1 MASKDYNIIII
12 GSGVAGLSFA
22 NYALLANPKQKI
34 IIIDKDKTI
43 GGCHKVN
50 RQEYK
55 NEYYFCEHG
64 PRIYSNN
71 YVNFMKLL
79 KTMNLNFYDLFE
91 KDFSFIHLLIN
102 YLFKNSLFTFE
113 EFLYLTRDFIF
124 TIFVNNHGM
133 NISMEEYMNNN
144 NFSETTKH
152 KLDIIIRSFDGGDI
166 SRYSLHQ
173 FMIELM
179 QMFLYNVYI
188 PKLPNDEGLFKYWR
202 RYLELNKVQ
211 FELNNG
217 VHKIIAKKDK
227 KEIEKIILANGK
239 EIKGDKFIFAIP
251 PENLSDL
258 LNKCDDTNIKNAFG
272 DYLTFNDFAEN
283 TKYNDYISI
292 TFHWD
297 SELPNL
303 IDNIDT
309 HNYETEWGLYAF
321 NLSKHMKFKESK
333 SKTVISCGT
342 VYSNVKSNYSNKTAN
357 ECKDKEELMI
367 NIYEQLRT
375 IYKNIPK
382 PTLYFIN
389 NYYDEKNKVWESNE
403 TAFLKTPKYD
413 YIPFTSS
420 YNNIYTLGTHN
431 GKHKYSFTSVES
443 AISNSIKLSNIIFN
457 QHRKIHRFFDI
468 RDLIIVILSIIIL
481 LLLIRYTY
489 YYKWS

>member
-1 MASKDYNIIII
+1 MASNNYDIIII

-22 NYALLANPKQKI
+22 NYALLAKPKQKI

-64 PRIYSNN
+64 PRIYTDN

-79 KTMNLNFYDLFE
+79 KIMNLNFYNLFV
-91 KDFSFIHLLIN
+91 KDFSFMDLSFKIIFQNNLL
-102 YLFKNSLFTFE
+102 SFTE
-113 EFLYLTRDFIF
+113 LLYIIRDFIF
-124 TIFVNNHGM
+124 TIFINNHGI
-133 NISMEEYMNNN
+133 NITMEEYMNDN
-144 NFSETTKH
+144 NFSQSTKN
-152 KLDIIIRSFDGGDI
+152 KIDAILRSYDGGGID
-166 SRYSLHQ
+166 RLSLNQ
-173 FMIELM
+173 FINVSIQVL
-179 QMFLYNVYI
+179 LYNVYM
-188 PKLPNDEGLFKYWR
+188 PKIPNDEGLFKYWR
-202 RYLELNKVQ
+202 KYLELNKVN
-211 FELNNG
+211 FEINNG
-217 VHKIIAKKDK
+217 VNKIIAKKDK
-227 KEIEKIILANGK
+227 KEIEKIILADGK

-251 PENLSDL
+251 PENLSNL
-258 LNKCDDTNIKNAFG
+258 LNKCDDINIKNAFG
-272 DYLTFNDFAEN
+272 DYLKFNDFAEK
-283 TKYNDYISI
+283 TKYDDYISI

-303 IDNIDT
+303 IDDVETLN
-309 HNYETEWGLYAF
+309 NNTEWKLITI

-333 SKTVISCGT
+333 SKTVISCA
-342 VYSNVKSNYSNKTAN
+342 VIYSDVKSKYSNKTAN

-403 TAFLKTPKYD
+403 VSFIKNPKFD

-420 YNNIYTLGTHN
+420 YNNLYTLGTHN
-431 GKHKYSFTSVES
+431 GKHKYAFTSVES

-457 QHRKIHRFFDI
+457 QHRKIHKFFDI

-489 YYKWS
+489 FYKWS